1 MIGRRREGR
10 TAPEARWFDGTA
22 ADEGI
27 PHGCMPRTVWGEGR
41 AGRPQR
47 PQNEWCMNL
56 EETIAVAI
64 GIAVGVIFI
73 TYFLLVAAGLSLL

>member
-1 MIGRRREGR
+1 MVARRGRSGER
-10 TAPEARWFDGTA
+10 
-22 ADEGI
+22 
-27 PHGCMPRTVWGEGR
+27 GC

-47 PQNEWCMNL
+47 PQNECVMNL